1 MRTRLIALGC
11 LSVQL
16 GCGSSQEKPTRGQ
29 TPASLCDA
37 AERRLSA
44 RLGPELSRVES
55 KRELTRPGEGDKP
68 PKAWACVFVYQP
80 VPEEMAEEGLPP
92 EDLAASGIDHQLAVG
107 LENAKGQVE
116 IHLVEPSIESP
127 GPVSVE
133 LEMQDVAGDN
143 RPEVVVTEASVG
155 ADPWRGV
162 RFLSLDNVDA
172 SPRDLLSTSLKIKT
186 TEGLELFGSWKATRE
201 GERPGIVVEAGGN
214 YRIFAWDEGAKRFML
229 DQAATDAAN
238 PKPPPPPSAA
248 PTEAPT
254 APPSAAPKKGKKGAT
269 PKPAKDKDPLEGLNV
284 D

>member
-1 MRTRLIALGC
+1 MRIRQIAVGC
-11 LSVQL
+11 LALQL
-16 GCGSSQEKPTRGQ
+16 GCGSSQEKPTRPQ
-29 TPASLCDA
+29 AAEALCDA

-55 KRELTRPGEGDKP
+55 KRELTRPGEADKP
-68 PKAWACVFVYQP
+68 PQAWACVLVYQP

-107 LENAKGQVE
+107 LANAKGQVE
-116 IHLVEPSIESP
+116 VHLVEPSTESP
-127 GPVSVE
+127 GAVSVE
-133 LEMQDVAGDN
+133 LEMQDVAGDS

-155 ADPWRGV
+155 AEPWRGI
-162 RFLSLDNVDA
+162 RLLSLDNVDA
-172 SPRDLLSTSLKIKT
+172 GPRDLLSTSLKLKT

-201 GERPGIVVEAGGN
+201 GGRPGVVLEAGGN
-214 YRIFAWDEGAKRFML
+214 YRIYAWEEGAKRFML

-254 APPSAAPKKGKKGAT
+254 SPPSAAPKKRKKDAA
-269 PKPAKDKDPLEGLNV
+269 PKPAKDETPLEVFL